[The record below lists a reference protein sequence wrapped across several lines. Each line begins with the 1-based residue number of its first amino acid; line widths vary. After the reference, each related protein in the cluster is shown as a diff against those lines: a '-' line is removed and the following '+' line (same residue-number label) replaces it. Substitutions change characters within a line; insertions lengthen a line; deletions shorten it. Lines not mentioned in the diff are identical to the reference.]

1 MNKETIIKDK
11 EKNPDKKKQED
22 NILLHK
28 NEIKDMNNN
37 NDKYIQVKDLIIKLL
52 NTSFDSI
59 STIELNTESQLNSLK
74 DAENRLDNDLKILI
88 NIKKAVEENKKKEI
102 EKQLKSFK
110 QRRKLGTDTN
120 ILKFRTKNFRNM
132 ENKTISNFN
141 TINNKKNE
149 KEIEEKTKKLHFG
162 KNTQQNFTMKNQEKE
177 KNNIIMYD
185 KDKTFTNKLFSYKT
199 KTIINNKLSQKRGL
213 SKSFTKN
220 PISHN
225 KKENETSFNKIKN
238 DNKDIKGMLY
248 KKNKNNIIKDS
259 SLFTIDEKSSKN
271 ISKKNVA
278 TKENQIKNKKDNLK
292 PEERIKIQEK
302 EIEKLSEEL
311 KKYKKKV
318 NLLEKD
324 DRQGIFVLKQNKN
337 VIISNNLIKISDEI
351 IIEVKTEPLIYY
363 DNYYYLLDYNSEQT
377 KIKEVYIDNLKIDE
391 TKLEIINNS
400 QINIQIE
407 KTYNGQTRKIKEI
420 QEIKNELVNY
430 SYYPNKLE
438 DKGALIQYIIKTVDD
453 IQIDDVTNKYF
464 KIDKGNNYACFEG
477 KITNEISVNTGQV
490 IYSKKIKYRIY
501 EFIPEFKPKE
511 KDIIKKKESNNLI
524 TINILSLYKK
534 VSITDYGQDI
544 EVIYKFKISNY
555 LTETYSSLISYPLIK
570 NQI

>member
-162 KNTQQNFTMKNQEKE
+162 KNTQQNFRKKYNTRLSTPMKNQEKE

-420 QEIKNELVNY
+420 QEIKNESVNY

-438 DKGALIQYIIKTVDD
+438 DKGALIQYCNYYNYFYYINKNSNLNLKINYKIFLVFF
-453 IQIDDVTNKYF
+453 IQT
-464 KIDKGNNYACFEG
+464 A
-477 KITNEISVNTGQV
+477 
-490 IYSKKIKYRIY
+490 
-501 EFIPEFKPKE
+501 
-511 KDIIKKKESNNLI
+511 
-524 TINILSLYKK
+524 
-534 VSITDYGQDI
+534 
-544 EVIYKFKISNY
+544 
-555 LTETYSSLISYPLIK
+555 PLIM
-570 NQI
+570 